1 MSEPERNESDAELR
15 ARLERLQA
23 ALRKQ
28 EEDRREQKSGGVL
41 PVGGSFGR
49 AMSVGFTVLSEFIA
63 AILVGA
69 VIGWQ
74 ADVWLGT
81 KPWLL
86 VLFLGLGVAAGF
98 WNVFRLSAPKGPGGG
113 ERN

>member
-1 MSEPERNESDAELR
+1 MRDAEKKVSDDDLR
-15 ARLERLQA
+15 ARLDQLQA

-28 EEDRREQKSGGVL
+28 EEDRREQANAGGGL
-41 PVGGSFGR
+41 QIGGSFGR
-49 AMSVGFTVLSEFIA
+49 AMSVGFTVLSEFVA

-69 VIGWQ
+69 LIGWQ
-74 ADVWLGT
+74 ADAWLGT

-98 WNVFRLSAPKGPGGG
+98 WNVFRLSAPNGAGGG
-113 ERN
+113 G

>member
-1 MSEPERNESDAELR
+1 MRTDKNESDNDNELR

-23 ALRKQ
+23 ALGSK
-28 EEDRREQKSGGVL
+28 EAERRVETGGGL
-41 PVGGSFGR
+41 PVGGSFGK
-49 AMSVGFTVLSEFIA
+49 ALSAGFTVLSEFVA

-69 VIGWQ
+69 LIGWQ
-74 ADVWLGT
+74 ADLWLGT

-98 WNVFRLSAPKGPGGG
+98 YNVFRFAAPKDARGGG
-113 ERN
+113 

>member
-1 MSEPERNESDAELR
+1 MKDQNDSENDEQLH
-15 ARLERLQA
+15 ARLEQLRA
-23 ALRKQ
+23 ALQKQ
-28 EEDRREQKSGGVL
+28 EEDRREQSGRTTL
-41 PVGGSFGR
+41 PIGGSFGR
-49 AMSVGFTVLSEFIA
+49 AMSVGFTVLSEFVA

-69 VIGWQ
+69 LIGWQ

-98 WNVFRLSAPKGPGGG
+98 WNVFRLSAPKEARGGD
-113 ERN
+113 

>member
-1 MSEPERNESDAELR
+1 MKDSDKGQSDAELR
-15 ARLERLQA
+15 ARLEQLQA
-23 ALRKQ
+23 ALQKQ
-28 EEDRREQKSGGVL
+28 EEDRREQSGGTL
-41 PVGGSFGR
+41 PIGGSFGQ

-69 VIGWQ
+69 LIGWQ

-98 WNVFRLSAPKGPGGG
+98 WNVFRLSAPKGTDGD